1 TVYVQIS
8 QEGIGF
14 VKQSENCRLEIYN
27 DIAGNASIGWGHLL
41 HRGPILSIEAG
52 HTITQSQADLFLTQD
67 LSWAETEVNLRVKQP
82 LNQNQFDALVDF
94 VYNLG
99 SGTFENSHLLDSL
112 NRGDYASVPINLK
125 QYVHS
130 GGKVIPALVIRRN
143 REAEMFERP
152 I

>member
-1 TVYVQIS
+1 VQIS
-8 QEGIGF
+8 QEGLDL
-14 VKQSENCRLEIYN
+14 VKQSESCRLTIYN

-125 QYVHS
+125 QYVHA
-130 GGKVIPALVIRRN
+130 GGQVSAALVIRRN
-143 REAEMFERP
+143 REAELFERAV
-152 I
+152 

>member
-1 TVYVQIS
+1 VQIS
-8 QEGIGF
+8 QEGLDL
-14 VKQSENCRLEIYN
+14 VRTSERCVLHVYN

-52 HTITQSQADLFLTQD
+52 HTITQQQADLFLAQD
-67 LSWAETEVNLRVKQP
+67 LRWAETEVNLRVKQP